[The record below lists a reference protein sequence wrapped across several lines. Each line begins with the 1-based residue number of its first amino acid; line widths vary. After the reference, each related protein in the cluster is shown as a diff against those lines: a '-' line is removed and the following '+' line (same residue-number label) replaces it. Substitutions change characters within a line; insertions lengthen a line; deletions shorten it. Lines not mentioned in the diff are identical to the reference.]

1 MMSDDQL
8 PESAE
13 QSVPQTEDDSETGPV
28 RFVVVMGV
36 AGSGKTTIGQAL
48 AAALNTTFIDGD
60 DYHPRANIEKT
71 DRGEA
76 LADHDRWPW
85 LNLVMG
91 AMRGHVARNEQQIR
105 KAGGRGAANAPGCSV
120 AACTSLRRPYRD
132 FMTEA
137 AGEPIFF
144 AHLHGAREI
153 MHRRLMEQDDHFMP
167 AQQLDTQLATLEHLA
182 PNEVGLTV
190 DVGLPVEEIVRQLV
204 REIQAT
210 DISKDRTPA

>member
-1 MMSDDQL
+1 MSDEQL
-8 PESAE
+8 PESVV
-13 QSVPQTEDDSETGPV
+13 QEDPETAGESDAGPV

-48 AAALNTTFIDGD
+48 AEALNTTFIDGD
-60 DYHPRANIEKT
+60 DYHPRANVEKM

-105 KAGGRGAANAPGCSV
+105 KAGGRSAANAPGCSV

-153 MHRRLMEQDDHFMP
+153 MHRRLMEKEDHFMP
-167 AQQLDTQLATLEHLA
+167 AQQLDTQLATLEHLG
-182 PNEVGLTV
+182 PNEFGLTV
-190 DVGLPVEEIVRQLV
+190 DVGLPVEDIVRQLV
-204 REIQAT
+204 REIRST
-210 DISKDRTPA
+210 DITRERAPA